1 MHDPMAHA
9 RRPLIALADD
19 DEIHSEVVT
28 LWLDRDG
35 FEVVRFGTGDELLA
49 WAQGGPAA
57 RPDALLLDVEM
68 PGRDGFQVHQELR
81 LLETFSSTPTVF
93 VSGIAPERLAER
105 AREVG
110 AQGSLHKDEHLLPRL
125 SAWLTATL
133 LPPAA

>member
-1 MHDPMAHA
+1 MALSNA
-9 RRPLIALADD
+9 KRPLVALADD
-19 DEIHSEVVT
+19 DEIHSEAVT
-28 LWLDRDG
+28 MWLDRHG

-49 WAQGGPAA
+49 WAQGGPAT

-81 LLETFSSTPTVF
+81 RITDFSATPTAF

-110 AQGSLHKDEHLLPRL
+110 AQASLHKDEHLLPQL

-133 LPPAA
+133 LSPAA

>member
-1 MHDPMAHA
+1 MALINA
-9 RRPLIALADD
+9 KRPLVALADD
-19 DEIHSEVVT
+19 DELHSEVVT
-28 LWLDRDG
+28 MWLDRHG

-49 WAQGGPAA
+49 WAQGGPPS

-81 LLETFSSTPTVF
+81 RITDFSATPTIF
-93 VSGIAPERLAER
+93 VSGIAPERLAQR

-110 AQGSLHKDEHLLPRL
+110 AQASLQKDEYLLPRL

>member
-1 MHDPMAHA
+1 MALPNA
-9 RRPLIALADD
+9 KRPLVALADD
-19 DEIHSEVVT
+19 DEIHAEVVSM
-28 LWLDRDG
+28 WLDRHG

-49 WAQGGPAA
+49 WAQGGPAT

-81 LLETFSSTPTVF
+81 RITDFSTTPTVF
-93 VSGIAPERLAER
+93 VSGIAPDRLAAR

-110 AQGSLHKDEHLLPRL
+110 AQASLSKDEHLLPLL